1 MARSIATILAL
12 MDAEQAAQTKLSGL
26 NSPSNSAIYKLW
38 KYIVAA
44 QMFLQE
50 TLWDIFKTDIETQVS
65 LATPGTPTWLKD
77 KILNYFQYSSVT
89 PQILELVDFVPTYP
103 TVDSNLRIITRCAIS
118 NYGLNTCLV
127 KVAKSDPPQI
137 LLAAELTA
145 LDSFLNNGGDGTIAG
160 SSVGLGFAGINYN
173 VQSYNSDKLYLVAEI
188 IYNGQYASTIQD
200 AVEVAINA
208 YLADLPFDSKVK
220 ITALTDAIQ
229 LVEGVSDVIITDLAM
244 RSDATA
250 FSNKTYL
257 VQNKTT
263 ILSSY
268 PTFAG
273 YIVEETTASNTFADT
288 LIYTAE

>member
-12 MDAEQAAQTKLSGL
+12 LDAEQAAQTGLSGL
-26 NSPSNSAIYKLW
+26 NSVSNSSIYKLW

-89 PQILELVDFVPTYP
+89 PQILELVNFVPTYP
-103 TVDSNLRIITRCAIS
+103 TIDSNLRIITRCAIS

-145 LDSFLNNGGDGTIAG
+145 LDSFLNNGGDGTIPG

-200 AVEVAINA
+200 AVEVAINE
-208 YLADLPFDSKVK
+208 YLSLLPFDSKVK

-288 LIYTAE
+288 LTYTAE

>member
-1 MARSIATILAL
+1 
-12 MDAEQAAQTKLSGL
+12 
-26 NSPSNSAIYKLW
+26 
-38 KYIVAA
+38 
-44 QMFLQE
+44 MFLQE